1 MVYDRLIL
9 REREGNPIRVAI
21 IGAGHM
27 GGGTVH
33 QMSRMKGIEASIIAE
48 LDVEKALA
56 VFETNGFPRDTV
68 LVTNNPADAEDAVM
82 KGKPVVS
89 EDGELAAQI
98 SSVDSVVEA
107 TGLPEVVA
115 VTKKDLKAG
124 EILDGGGGYT
134 VHGVIERADVAREEN
149 LLPLGFA
156 YDIPLV
162 RDVPKDT
169 PIAYG
174 DVKVDTGTFL
184 YKLRQLQ
191 DMN

>member
-1 MVYDRLIL
+1 MSTLYKDDKKYFALFAQNWIDNCLTCV
-9 REREGNPIRVAI
+9 ETPISVIQACLY
-21 IGAGHM
+21 GEST
-27 GGGTVH
+27 GTP
-33 QMSRMKGIEASIIAE
+33 KEE
-48 LDVEKALA
+48 
-56 VFETNGFPRDTV
+56 
-68 LVTNNPADAEDAVM
+68 LVT
-82 KGKPVVS
+82 
-89 EDGELAAQI
+89 
-98 SSVDSVVEA
+98 
-107 TGLPEVVA
+107 EVVT

-156 YDIPLV
+156 YDIPLI

-174 DVKVDTGTFL
+174 DVKVDTSGIL

-191 DMN
+191 DANWIGSIIFLR

>member
-1 MVYDRLIL
+1 MSVIQACLYG
-9 REREGNPIRVAI
+9 EST
-21 IGAGHM
+21 
-27 GGGTVH
+27 GTP
-33 QMSRMKGIEASIIAE
+33 K
-48 LDVEKALA
+48 EK
-56 VFETNGFPRDTV
+56 
-68 LVTNNPADAEDAVM
+68 LVT
-82 KGKPVVS
+82 
-89 EDGELAAQI
+89 
-98 SSVDSVVEA
+98 
-107 TGLPEVVA
+107 EVVA

-174 DVKVDTGTFL
+174 DVKVDTSGIL

-191 DMN
+191 DAK